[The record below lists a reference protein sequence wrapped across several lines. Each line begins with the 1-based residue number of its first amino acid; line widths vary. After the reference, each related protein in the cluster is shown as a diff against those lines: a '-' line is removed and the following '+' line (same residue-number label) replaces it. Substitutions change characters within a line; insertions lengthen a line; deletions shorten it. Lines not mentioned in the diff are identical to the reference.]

1 MNRPRT
7 LSLFQNYQVSYKH
20 FLVAICYFSASSFFT
35 QKTPIQK
42 NQEPSIDHLSCYNH
56 PMTITIALDIGG
68 THMRVAAF
76 PESEKKPTFHKRIR
90 TYTNGETSIDRLI
103 NLILEAIP
111 PGECVDAVGIA
122 VPGPVDPEKGIILT
136 APNLPEWEGV
146 PIPQRIES
154 EIGAPAFLGN
164 DANLAALGEWRYGA
178 GRGHHDLLYFT
189 ISTGIGGGVISNDRL
204 LLGAHGLAAELGH
217 VTILPDGPLCGCGQR
232 GHLEAL
238 ASGTGIAAYVA
249 EQLASGRSSSLIGKP
264 ETKDISQAA
273 KNGDELA
280 NEAFQRAGH
289 YLGLGVAN
297 YLMIFNP
304 SIVIFGGGVTQVGD
318 LLFDPMRETLNK
330 SVLSKHYL
338 QGLVITTAEL
348 GDNTGLYGALALA
361 RDSILS
367 NPKL

>member
-1 MNRPRT
+1 
-7 LSLFQNYQVSYKH
+7 LLLFSKLFVSLKKH
-20 FLVAICYFSASSFFT
+20 QL
-35 QKTPIQK
+35 KT
-42 NQEPSIDHLSCYNH
+42 NQEPSIDRLSCYNH
-56 PMTITIALDIGG
+56 PMTLTIAVDIGG

-76 PESEKKPTFHKRIR
+76 PENEKKPTFHKRIR
-90 TYTNGETSIDRLI
+90 TYTNGETSLDRLI
-103 NLILEAIP
+103 NLIQEAIP
-111 PGECVDAVGIA
+111 PGEHVDAVGIA

-146 PIPQRIES
+146 PIPQRIET

-164 DANLAALGEWRYGA
+164 DANLAALGEWHYGA
-178 GRGHHDLLYFT
+178 GRGHHDLIYLT

-204 LLGAHGLAAELGH
+204 LLGSHGLAAELGH

-249 EQLASGRSSSLIGKP
+249 EQLANGRKSSLSGNP
-264 ETKDISQAA
+264 DTKEISQAA
-273 KNGDELA
+273 KNGDTLA

-297 YLMIFNP
+297 YLIIFNP
-304 SIVIFGGGVTQVGD
+304 SIVIFGGGVSKVGD
-318 LLFDPMRETLNK
+318 LLFKPMRETIQK
-330 SVLSKHYL
+330 TVLSKHYL
-338 QGLVITTAEL
+338 ADLVITTAEL
-348 GDNTGLYGALALA
+348 DDNAGLYGALALA